1 MKKQNHKTGR
11 NLFLVRTAIMLLLF
25 LLVHLSAWAQQTYV
39 NIVDRQAIVTKYST
53 LYVGEVV
60 LDGQQT
66 FYYLYSEDMSND
78 EIVFAAVRSAL
89 SVFKDGKYRALV
101 PDMIGG
107 TEELGIAVCSNA
119 AYTSMMNDDWKSA
132 DKAGLACLPNTTVVS
147 SSSDNLFETNAYFSA
162 KCVSDFEN
170 VYEGATLVDDVGQDA
185 AVSGILGCL
194 TTTNSDDVKYEVEN
208 GTLAKHIYRTVNYTC
223 ELTTV
228 IYTRVE
234 LESPSMASTPL
245 TIEATSEGDIT
256 FSITYS
262 YDHPVVLTPIEYQ
275 VNGGTW
281 TTYSSWPAD
290 AAGITS
296 STGNWPVTFGDGI
309 HVNAGDKV
317 AFRGT
322 NASYHGNGNGY
333 ECHITST
340 ADGYVYGNVMSLID
354 ADNYATLKIL
364 TGDWNFGYLFCA
376 GYNDEYAPITN
387 TTIKSHPEND
397 LVLPAT
403 TITPA
408 CYFGMFAGCLGLTRA
423 PELPATTLEAQCYAE
438 MFRATG
444 LTVAPELP
452 ATEMRPDYY
461 NSPDDYSFGT
471 MDCYMQMFQDCT
483 SLTEAPELPAT
494 TLAHGVYQNMFQG
507 CTSLQKAPVLPAA
520 KVADGAYYRMF
531 YGCTSLN
538 YVKCLATDIGEEW
551 AVEEWVGNV
560 SSTGTFVKTYGMTS
574 WQTGDSGIPAGWTVN
589 ESVTLNSD
597 DEGNYWA
604 TFYSDASYTADE
616 NTTVYTAKVSGD
628 QSKVELTE
636 VDDKT
641 IPAGNAVVLK
651 STATTAT
658 MTHAEGASGTL
669 ADNDLQ
675 GSSSDIATPANTYM
689 LVKGSSG
696 VGFYHWTE
704 ANIPACRGYL
714 TLNSTAA
721 ARAFLCIGTND
732 GSTTAIAR
740 VRQVNEDNG
749 SFYDV
754 TGRRLTTT
762 PSHGI
767 YVKNGK
773 KVVIK

>member
-1 MKKQNHKTGR
+1 
-11 NLFLVRTAIMLLLF
+11 
-25 LLVHLSAWAQQTYV
+25 
-39 NIVDRQAIVTKYST
+39 
-53 LYVGEVV
+53 
-60 LDGQQT
+60 
-66 FYYLYSEDMSND
+66 
-78 EIVFAAVRSAL
+78 
-89 SVFKDGKYRALV
+89 
-101 PDMIGG
+101 
-107 TEELGIAVCSNA
+107 
-119 AYTSMMNDDWKSA
+119 
-132 DKAGLACLPNTTVVS
+132 
-147 SSSDNLFETNAYFSA
+147 
-162 KCVSDFEN
+162 
-170 VYEGATLVDDVGQDA
+170 
-185 AVSGILGCL
+185 
-194 TTTNSDDVKYEVEN
+194 
-208 GTLAKHIYRTVNYTC
+208 
-223 ELTTV
+223 
-228 IYTRVE
+228 
-234 LESPSMASTPL
+234 
-245 TIEATSEGDIT
+245 
-256 FSITYS
+256 
-262 YDHPVVLTPIEYQ
+262 
-275 VNGGTW
+275 
-281 TTYSSWPAD
+281 
-290 AAGITS
+290 
-296 STGNWPVTFGDGI
+296 
-309 HVNAGDKV
+309 
-317 AFRGT
+317 
-322 NASYHGNGNGY
+322 
-333 ECHITST
+333 
-340 ADGYVYGNVMSLID
+340 
-354 ADNYATLKIL
+354 
-364 TGDWNFGYLFCA
+364 
-376 GYNDEYAPITN
+376 
-387 TTIKSHPEND
+387 
-397 LVLPAT
+397 
-403 TITPA
+403 
-408 CYFGMFAGCLGLTRA
+408 
-423 PELPATTLEAQCYAE
+423 
-438 MFRATG
+438 
-444 LTVAPELP
+444 VAPELP

-551 AVEEWVGNV
+551 AVEEWLGNV

-589 ESVTLNSD
+589 ELVTLNSD

-658 MTHAEGASGTL
+658 MTQAEGASGTL

-721 ARAFLCIGTND
+721 ASAFLCIGTND
-732 GSTTAIAR
+732 GSTTTIAS

-749 SFYDV
+749 SIYDL

-762 PSHGI
+762 PHHGI